1 MCCYRCQLFYIQHW
15 QPFYLFS
22 IFTTFRVTFFVKWF
36 VFKNNQCSKRVYY
49 MTNNS
54 KNIQLLMNLLTEF
67 AKDGYNSDG
76 ALKFHHIYILDTGN
90 NVLLSSWDIPMA
102 TTISVHNTYVCQPK
116 IYFVDNDAEY
126 VLFVV
131 FGCLRYSLKLS
142 VMNYGFLD
150 NQIYFHIVFISY
162 DT

>member
-76 ALKFHHIYILDTGN
+76 ALKFHHIYIYWTREITYSFQVGIYLWPPPFLFTTLMYVIFKRTKLIVIN
-90 NVLLSSWDIPMA
+90 QKFILSIMMLNMCYLLSSAVWD
-102 TTISVHNTYVCQPK
+102 TV
-116 IYFVDNDAEY
+116 
-126 VLFVV
+126 
-131 FGCLRYSLKLS
+131 
-142 VMNYGFLD
+142 
-150 NQIYFHIVFISY
+150 
-162 DT
+162 